1 MDLLVFLE
9 DDQEL
14 DSVSG
19 DEELSTQLRVLRKTR
34 RKTKF
39 NPQKQRSKYICIPRQ
54 VKEAGNHFIWEYQQ
68 GSNLNVPTSVG
79 FLHHY
84 RVCEFGGD
92 DCVHQSNQVDRT
104 AHKYRHILLE
114 NVKKVILKLSDQCKL
129 DYLLLNSRN
138 HIDPLIPSSVGKIG
152 SPGSNRVLPL
162 SHKNI
167 TLLTDN
173 VTSSHKYALNVV

>member
-1 MDLLVFLE
+1 M
-9 DDQEL
+9 
-14 DSVSG
+14 
-19 DEELSTQLRVLRKTR
+19 LRKTR

-92 DCVHQSNQVDRT
+92 DCVHQSNQIDRT

-138 HIDPLIPSSVGKIG
+138 PIDPLIPSSVEKIS

-162 SHKNI
+162 SHKNV
-167 TLLTDN
+167 TLVTNNTTSNRKHAVN
-173 VTSSHKYALNVV
+173 VKKL